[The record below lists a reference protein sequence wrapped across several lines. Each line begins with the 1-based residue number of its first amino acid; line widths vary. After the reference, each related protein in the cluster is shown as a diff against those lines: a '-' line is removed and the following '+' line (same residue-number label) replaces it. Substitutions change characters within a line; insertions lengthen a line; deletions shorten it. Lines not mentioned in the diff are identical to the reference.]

1 MKRKKTNIRLLLLL
15 FPFFLSFCL
24 FFSNSTLSANEDP
37 LRIALI
43 SEEETVQPGRPFW
56 MALRLQIDDHW
67 HAYWKNPGDSGM
79 PTAVEWEL
87 PPGVT
92 AGAIQWPYPQR
103 FDLDSLIGYG
113 YEGETWLLVEMTP
126 SAAITRE
133 MTIKAHVRSLVCSDS
148 ACLPIESDLALQ
160 IPVAKEAPV
169 PRKEWTVAFEQAR
182 AKLPKNNWSVKAER
196 SGALIQLT
204 LDAPAGLDISQA
216 LFFPDSPQGLDAT
229 AEPFLSRRQS
239 GRYIVALKGEEGAH
253 PEQLKGVL
261 LVTHAG
267 GKEAIAVDASYAGD
281 KLVALGDEQPNK
293 ELHLAATSET
303 EGFGIVLLLAFI
315 GGMILNLMP
324 CVLPVV
330 SFKILSFVKMAGQ
343 CRAKTL
349 QHGMA
354 FSAGVI
360 VSFWVLAGLLLLL
373 QAYGHS
379 VGWGFQLQE
388 PLFIA
393 LLAALLLVFGLSLFG
408 IFEIG
413 TGLMGMAS
421 DAQQRSSGL
430 VGSFMSGVL
439 ATTVATPCTGPFLGT
454 AVGFAVSL
462 PAIFALAIFTAIGF
476 GMAAPYLALT
486 AYPSLLRF
494 LPKPGAWMIT
504 FKELMGF
511 LMFGTVLWLTWVF
524 GAQTNSLG
532 LFMLLGSFFFISIA
546 CWIYGKW
553 GGALTKTKT
562 VRRIGMLGALLCMA
576 VAGYAIIEAS
586 RIQDVSHQA
595 VAASEGWEPFSA
607 ERVVEL
613 QKQGVP
619 VFVDFTAKWCL
630 ICQANHLVLSVN
642 DVEAA
647 FNQKGVVKM
656 KADWTKADPAITMA
670 LKQYGRNS
678 VPLYLLYGTD
688 SSQAPQI
695 LPQVLTPEIVLR
707 ELQVLEQT
715 ALR

>member
-1 MKRKKTNIRLLLLL
+1 MKRKKTNFLFLLLAL
-15 FPFFLSFCL
+15 CL
-24 FFSNSTLSANEDP
+24 FFSNLTLFADEDP
-37 LRIALI
+37 LRVALI
-43 SEEETVQPGRPFW
+43 SEEQSVQPGRPFW
-56 MALRLQIDDHW
+56 VALRLQIDDHW

-87 PPGVT
+87 PAGVT

-126 SAAITRE
+126 TAAFKDITL
-133 MTIKAHVRSLVCSDS
+133 KAHVRSLVCSDS
-148 ACLPIESDLALQ
+148 ACLPIESDLELQ
-160 IPVAKEAPV
+160 LPVAKEAPV
-169 PRKEWTVAFEQAR
+169 PRKEWAAAFEQAR
-182 AKLPKNNWSVKAER
+182 AKIPHSRWSVKAER
-196 SGALIQLT
+196 SGSLIQLT
-204 LDAPAGLDISQA
+204 LNTNLDIQQA
-216 LFFPDSPQGLDAT
+216 LFFPDSPQGLDPR
-229 AEPFLSRRQS
+229 AEPVLSHQD
-239 GRYIVALKGEEGAH
+239 GRTVIALKGEEGVQ

-261 LVTHAG
+261 LLTHAG
-267 GKEAIAVDASYAGD
+267 GQEAVAVDASYAGD
-281 KLVALGDEQPNK
+281 KLIAFADEHPVKLPMEKN
-293 ELHLAATSET
+293 ES
-303 EGFGIVLLLAFI
+303 EGFAIVLLLAFI

-349 QHGMA
+349 QHGIA
-354 FSAGVI
+354 FSAGVV

-421 DAQQRSSGL
+421 DAQQRTSGL
-430 VGSFMSGVL
+430 LGSFFSGVL

-462 PAIFALAIFTAIGF
+462 PAVFALAIFTAIGT

-486 AYPSLLRF
+486 AYPTLLRF

-524 GAQTNSLG
+524 GAQTSSLG
-532 LFMLLGSFFFISIA
+532 LFMLLGSFFFISLA

-553 GGALTKTKT
+553 GGAITKTKM
-562 VRRIGMLGALLCMA
+562 VRRIGMFGALICLA
-576 VAGYAIIEAS
+576 VAGYAIVEAS
-586 RIQDVSHQA
+586 HTEGVQHEA
-595 VAASEGWEPFSA
+595 VATSEGWEPYSA
-607 ERVVEL
+607 ERVAEL

-630 ICQANHLVLSVN
+630 ICQANHLILSV
-642 DVEAA
+642 DEVQAA
-647 FNQKGVVKM
+647 FNQKGVVRM

-670 LKQYGRNS
+670 LKEYGRNS

-688 SSQAPQI
+688 SSQMPQI

-707 ELQVLEQT
+707 ELQAIEQT
-715 ALR
+715 AMK

>member
-1 MKRKKTNIRLLLLL
+1 MKRKKTNFLGLFL
-15 FPFFLSFCL
+15 FPCLFFSCL
-24 FFSNSTLSANEDP
+24 FFSNLTLSAEEDP
-37 LRIALI
+37 LRITLI

-56 MALRLQIDDHW
+56 VALRLQIDDHW

-87 PPGVT
+87 PAGVA
-92 AGAIQWPYPQR
+92 AGTIQWPYPQR

-126 SAAITRE
+126 TTAVTGEVA
-133 MTIKAHVRSLVCSDS
+133 IKAHVRSLVCSDS

-160 IPVAKEAPV
+160 LPVAKETPV
-169 PRKEWTVAFEQAR
+169 PRKEWAAAFEQAH
-182 AKLPKNNWSVKAER
+182 AKLPHKRLSVKAER
-196 SGALIQLT
+196 SGSLIQLI
-204 LDAPAGLDISQA
+204 LDTPLDISGA
-216 LFFPDSPQGLDAT
+216 LFFPDSPQGFDAR
-229 AEPFLSRRQS
+229 AEPVLSRGPE
-239 GRYIVALKGEEGAH
+239 GRTVIALKGEEGAQ
-253 PEQLKGVL
+253 PDQLKGVL
-261 LVTHAG
+261 LLTHAG
-267 GKEAIAVDASYAGD
+267 GKEAIAVDAPYSGD
-281 KLVALGDEQPNK
+281 KVIALADEHPAAP
-293 ELHLAATSET
+293 HLKKNET
-303 EGFGIVLLLAFI
+303 EGFGIVLILAFI

-349 QHGMA
+349 QHGVA

-373 QAYGHS
+373 QTYGHS

-388 PLFIA
+388 PIFIA

-408 IFEIG
+408 VFEIG

-421 DAQQRSSGL
+421 DAQQRTSGL
-430 VGSFMSGVL
+430 LGSFLSGVL

-462 PAIFALAIFTAIGF
+462 PAVFALAIFTAIGT

-511 LMFGTVLWLTWVF
+511 LMLGTVLWLTWVF
-524 GAQTNSLG
+524 GAQTSSLG
-532 LFMLLGSFFFISIA
+532 LFMLLGSFFFISLA

-553 GGALTKTKT
+553 VGALSKTKW
-562 VRRIGMLGALLCMA
+562 VRRIGMLCTLACLA
-576 VAGYAIIEAS
+576 VAGYAIMEAS
-586 RIQDVSHQA
+586 HTQDVTHEA
-595 VAASEGWEPFSA
+595 VASAGWEPFSA
-607 ERVVEL
+607 ERVAEL

-642 DVEAA
+642 EVEAA
-647 FNQKGVVKM
+647 FNQKGVVRM
-656 KADWTKADPAITMA
+656 KADWTKADPAITEA

-688 SSQAPQI
+688 SSQPQI

-707 ELQVLEQT
+707 ELQAIEQT
-715 ALR
+715 AMK